1 MYAEE
6 RRALMIE
13 RAREHGRVEV
23 AALAAELAVNP
34 ETIRRDLSEL
44 ERRGLVRRV
53 HGGAIPV
60 ERLRSE
66 LFVSDRVAR
75 NAAEKGRIAT
85 AALAQLPETGTVLL
99 DAGTTTGALAAVF
112 PTDRELRVVTNAVT
126 IAVSL
131 ATEPNVEVYLVG
143 GRVRSRTM
151 ASVGARA
158 VADLEDL
165 LVDVVFV
172 SANGVSHNRGLTT
185 ADPSEAAVKRAMVLS
200 GRRVVLLAD
209 HSKVGQEHFVR
220 FAELREV
227 DLLITDDGLDE
238 EDLRRFEQAGLAVL
252 RA

>member
-112 PTDRELRVVTNAVT
+112 PIDRELQVVTNAVT